1 MKLYLSSYRIPDI
14 KKFTDFVGKDA
25 EAIRFGLVLNSK
37 DYRDEEYRNE
47 KLEELIKY
55 FSGFG
60 FIVEEIDLRN
70 FSDSN
75 KLQEKLM
82 ELDVVW
88 MNGGNTYMLRYILS
102 KSGCDS
108 VLSNVLESGV
118 VYGGDS
124 AGAVVAGS
132 TLKYYSGADD
142 PAVVDNAIYEGLGLV
157 DFSVLPHWG
166 SAEYAPV
173 LEKIESS
180 LSADGIKTIRLTDEE
195 FILVE
200 NGKILD
206 Q

>member
-14 KKFTDFVGKDA
+14 KKFADFVGKDA
-25 EAIRFGLVLNSK
+25 EDIKFGLVLNSK
-37 DYRDEEYRNE
+37 DYRDKEYREE
-47 KLEELIKY
+47 KLVELMEY
-55 FSGFG
+55 FSAFG
-60 FIVEEIDLRN
+60 FDVEEIDLRDYSE
-70 FSDSN
+70 SDELE
-75 KLQEKLM
+75 KKLM
-82 ELDVVW
+82 QFDVVW
-88 MNGGNTYMLRYILS
+88 MNGGNTYMLRYMLS

-108 VLSNVLESGV
+108 ILRSVLEKGV

-124 AGAVVAGS
+124 AGAVVVGP

-157 DFSVLPHWG
+157 DFSVLPHWA

-173 LEKIESS
+173 LDKIESS
-180 LSADGIKTIRLTDEE
+180 LNTDGIKTIRLTDEE

-200 NGKILD
+200 VGKILN